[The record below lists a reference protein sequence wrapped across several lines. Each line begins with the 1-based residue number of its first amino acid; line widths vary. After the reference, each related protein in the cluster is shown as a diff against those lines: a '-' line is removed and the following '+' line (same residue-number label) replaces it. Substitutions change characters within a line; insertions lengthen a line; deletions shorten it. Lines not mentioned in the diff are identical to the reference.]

1 MKSVLITEDEKKVMY
16 AFLNNEQRNP
26 NLRYEKLKRLFS
38 FFNKNKDHI
47 KVSNASSYDFTGL
60 LDKGLIEL
68 ENPSA
73 ISGQNTDYKQNQ
85 GHKTYK
91 LTNLGLLHIFHGK
104 FIYSPSLLVKYHNEI
119 FLRDSLYKYF
129 ELKTIRSSSAK
140 FFVLISEYLYDVSS
154 YLLGYNS
161 TAASPLTSEI
171 KKEIERNLSL
181 LTLVLGFKIAIQYK
195 ESNLISSAFEND
207 GDKAVLALYEMET
220 SMKRN
225 LSMDKKLLNLVS
237 NVLNEFSVA
246 REELLNSGKTN

>member
-1 MKSVLITEDEKKVMY
+1 
-16 AFLNNEQRNP
+16 
-26 NLRYEKLKRLFS
+26 
-38 FFNKNKDHI
+38 
-47 KVSNASSYDFTGL
+47 
-60 LDKGLIEL
+60 
-68 ENPSA
+68 
-73 ISGQNTDYKQNQ
+73 
-85 GHKTYK
+85 
-91 LTNLGLLHIFHGK
+91 
-104 FIYSPSLLVKYHNEI
+104 VKYHNEI